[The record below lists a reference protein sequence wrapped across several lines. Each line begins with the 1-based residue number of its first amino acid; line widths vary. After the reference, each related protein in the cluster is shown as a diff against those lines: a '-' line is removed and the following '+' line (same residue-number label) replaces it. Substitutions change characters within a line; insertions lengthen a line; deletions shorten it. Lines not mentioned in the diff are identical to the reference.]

1 MVSERS
7 RRRRRPPRRRRTVTT
22 TTRPPAPPRPKGH
35 PILGVLNEL
44 RSDAIG
50 FLTRAHAAHGD
61 FIRFRVGPQTLDSAM
76 HPDQLKE
83 VLVDRHG
90 DFVKDVLARKL
101 KALLGN
107 GLLTNEGRSW
117 LRQRRTVQPLF
128 HRRRI
133 AAFADTMVER
143 TVKHLDDRWEARAR
157 SGEAFDVAA
166 ETMRLT
172 LEIVGATLLRADTA
186 ADTERVARNLPI
198 VLDGAVERARAIV
211 DVPPFVPTP
220 SNVRYRRA
228 IDELDA
234 FVYDLIAK
242 RRTAMPA
249 ADEAGDDLLSM
260 LLEARDEETGEGMT
274 DRQVRD
280 EVMTLVLAGHETTA
294 NALAWTFWLL
304 ATHDDVRERLERELD
319 DVLGGRPARA
329 EDLPALPYLRR
340 VIDESLRLRP
350 SVWGTAREAIRPV
363 TVGGFELPAGRNIL
377 LITYLT
383 HRHPHFWDDPERFD
397 PDRFTP
403 ERSVGRH
410 RYAYAPFGAGPR
422 MCIGNGFALME
433 AQLILAATLGRYRL
447 VLDPQARV
455 ALDPGVTLRPKH
467 GLLMRAVPR
476 GPVRA

>member
-1 MVSERS
+1 
-7 RRRRRPPRRRRTVTT
+7 
-22 TTRPPAPPRPKGH
+22 
-35 PILGVLNEL
+35 
-44 RSDAIG
+44 
-50 FLTRAHAAHGD
+50 
-61 FIRFRVGPQTLDSAM
+61 
-76 HPDQLKE
+76 
-83 VLVDRHG
+83 
-90 DFVKDVLARKL
+90 
-101 KALLGN
+101 
-107 GLLTNEGRSW
+107 
-117 LRQRRTVQPLF
+117 
-128 HRRRI
+128 
-133 AAFADTMVER
+133 
-143 TVKHLDDRWEARAR
+143 
-157 SGEAFDVAA
+157 
-166 ETMRLT
+166 
-172 LEIVGATLLRADTA
+172 
-186 ADTERVARNLPI
+186 
-198 VLDGAVERARAIV
+198 
-211 DVPPFVPTP
+211 
-220 SNVRYRRA
+220 
-228 IDELDA
+228 
-234 FVYDLIAK
+234 
-242 RRTAMPA
+242 MPA